1 MDLRPDQALH
11 RDQRRLPKLT
21 AGVILTTAGSEA
33 EAEAIAEA
41 LLSERLAAC
50 VQLSPI
56 KSRYVWKGELAR
68 DDEILLLI
76 KTRTVLFEPVRARI
90 RALHSYETPEI
101 VMLPATAVDAEYLAW
116 IGAET
121 GEI

>member
-1 MDLRPDQALH
+1 VDLRPHQALR
-11 RDQRRLPKLT
+11 RDQRGLSKLS
-21 AGVILTTAGSEA
+21 AGVILTTTASEA
-33 EAEAIAEA
+33 EAETIAEA
-41 LLSERLAAC
+41 LLAERLAAC
-50 VQLSPI
+50 VQLMPI
-56 KSRYVWKGELAR
+56 RSRYVWKGELAR

-101 VMLPATAVDAEYLAW
+101 VMLPASGVDAEYLAW